1 MQRLIAGK
9 LFLSGLLIVSVFLL
23 AHPSHAQ
30 DLASITGVVTDA
42 SGAVIPGASVQ
53 LANDATG
60 ASYKTDT
67 NSVGS
72 YSITNVA
79 PGPGYKITFS
89 AAHFKTVV
97 ITGIY
102 LSVSS
107 TRTQNANLAIGA
119 ESQTVEVSAAA
130 ENVTLNTSDATVG
143 NNFQVQE
150 LNDLPVED
158 RSNPT
163 ALFYQQPG
171 VTLDGQ
177 VTGSRSDQSN
187 VTLDGL
193 EVNDN
198 ATGEFGVIVGNAPV
212 DSVQEFRGVTGDPL
226 SSAGQGGGGQF
237 SLVTKS
243 GTNRFHGNLNEYHR
257 DTDLEA
263 NDWFNNNAGVGR
275 PPLVRNQFGGNI
287 GGPIRRNKAFF
298 FFDYDGQH
306 DARNSLVDQTVPLGG
321 ISGQSGC
328 AGSASYREGYVCYVN
343 SSGATVSLSPSQ
355 VANLDPQGIGWN
367 SAELKFFQGRYPVA
381 NDLTGDV
388 GDLVNTAGYRFNAP
402 TPVTIQNFVQRVDV
416 NLNDKMKLFGRG
428 TFTRRN
434 DEWGTI
440 QFPGDPQTYPRYD
453 RSYAWVVGHSWTIT
467 ENTLNQVEYGETY
480 EDLEFPVVY
489 NPQGINQ
496 FSYAG
501 LSGPYGGGNDSQSRT
516 YPIPVV
522 RDDFSWNKGKH
533 SFTFGGTFKW
543 INPNEFIANN
553 FNFEEVGVTGNTYF
567 AALNPSLRP
576 SDINSSGYATSI
588 YDNAFSTALGAYA
601 ATISN
606 FNYNNKGATLP
617 TGSGIN
623 MNFRYYE
630 TEIYFGDTWKLTP
643 NFTITY
649 GVRYQNYTPP
659 YETHGYQAFPQLNA
673 TGTVTPFSFN
683 AYWADRVKQ
692 SAAGLSTNTSV
703 PFLQYVLGGKVNNAP
718 GFYYPQNKMF
728 APRVAFTY
736 SPSFDLKSVFSGGAA
751 IVYDHRLLN
760 ALQFIQTQASYLFS
774 AQNPQDYGI
783 YGDPYDS
790 LATSNVALG
799 GLPRFS
805 GLTTPPSPPA
815 PPNVTPPYTPF
826 VYGGVPLGEYYG
838 ETNILVDPNLK
849 NPYNIEFNF
858 GWQHEFPQGYLL
870 KITYMGKLGR
880 RLLASADASQL
891 IDFPDNTGGSNQTL
905 SQAESGMVTGLRQH
919 ASLGEY
925 GASASLSPQ
934 PWFEDELAGLAAY
947 LNFIYGG
954 NYFANNTQAAAYIS
968 EPYSSRGDFSDTV
981 YDLSGYLPPNIGLAS
996 QFGTN
1001 SIWTNKGFSNYHSM
1015 LVTLHK
1021 NVGYGLQFD
1030 LNYTWAHSIDNVS
1043 AVASFIAEE
1052 EGFGF
1057 ICDVN
1062 RPRECRGNSGFDVTN
1077 YLNGNFIYELPFG
1090 RDRALGATMP
1100 LWADELAGG
1109 WEISGIP
1116 TWHTGIAYN
1125 AFSNA
1130 YVAGFTNDAPATLTG
1145 SIATLKTK
1153 IHGGKGNPLYAYSNP
1168 TAALASFTGPT
1179 GFNIGSRD
1187 NLRGPGY
1194 FNLDLGLGKT
1204 FPIDSDKFNL
1214 KFRCDAFNAFN
1225 HPNFNPPDIGPSGAP
1240 SISGDDITQAEGVAF
1255 GTISSTYTPPDSDI
1269 AARVLQGS
1277 LRLEF

>member
-1 MQRLIAGK
+1 MLCWINRNLP
-9 LFLSGLLIVSVFLL
+9 LSGLLALLVVFPAL
-23 AHPSHAQ
+23 ASHAQ
-30 DLASITGVVTDA
+30 DLASITGVVTDS
-42 SGAVIPGASVQ
+42 SGAVIPAAAIL

-60 ASYKTDT
+60 ASYKTVT

-72 YSITNVA
+72 YTITNVA
-79 PGPGYKITFS
+79 PGPGYKVTFS
-89 AAHFKTVV
+89 AANFNTTV

-107 TRTQNANLAIGA
+107 TRTQNARLSVGSA
-119 ESQTVEVSAAA
+119 SQTVEVSAAD
-130 ENVTLNTSDATVG
+130 ENVTLNTTDATVG

-158 RSNPT
+158 RSNPS

-171 VTLDGQ
+171 VTLDGA
-177 VTGSRSDQSN
+177 VTGSRTDQSN

-193 EVNDN
+193 DVNKN
-198 ATGEFGVIVGNAPV
+198 LTGQFGVIVANAPV

-237 SLVTKS
+237 DLVTRS
-243 GTNRFHGNLNEYHR
+243 GTNQFHGNINEYHR

-263 NDWFNNNAGVGR
+263 NDWFNNNAGIGR

-306 DARNSLVDQTVPLGG
+306 DAKNSPIDQTVPLGG

-328 AGSASYREGYVCYVN
+328 AGSAGYREGYVCYVN
-343 SSGATVSLSPSQ
+343 TSGVTVSLNPSQ
-355 VANLDPQGIGWN
+355 VTNLDPQGLGWD
-367 SAELKFFQGRYPVA
+367 STELKFFQGRYPLA

-402 TPVTIQNFVQRVDV
+402 LPVTVNNFVQRVDV
-416 NLNDKMKLFGRG
+416 NLNDKMKIFGRG

-434 DEWGTI
+434 DELTPI
-440 QFPGDPQTYPRYD
+440 QFPGDPQTHPSYD

-467 ENTLNQVEYGETY
+467 QNILNQAEYGETY
-480 EDLEFPVVY
+480 EDLATPIVY
-489 NPQGINQ
+489 NPQGDNQ
-496 FSYAG
+496 FAYAG
-501 LSGPYGGGNDSQSRT
+501 LSGPYAPGNGSQSST
-516 YPIPVV
+516 YPVPIV
-522 RDDFSWNKGKH
+522 RDDFSWQKGRH
-533 SFTFGGTFKW
+533 TLTFGGTFKW
-543 INPNEFIANN
+543 INPNEFLADN
-553 FNFEEVGVTGNTYF
+553 FNFEYVGVTGASNF
-567 AALNPSLRP
+567 SALAPSLRP
-576 SDINSSGYATSI
+576 SDINASQYATSI
-588 YDNAFSTALGAYA
+588 YDNAFSTALGAFAENA
-601 ATISN
+601 AI

-617 TGSGIN
+617 TAGGLD
-623 MNFRYYE
+623 MNFRYDE

-643 NFTITY
+643 HLTVSY

-659 YETHGYQAFPQLNA
+659 YETHGDQAFPQLNSN
-673 TGTVTPFSFN
+673 GTVTPFSFD
-683 AYWADRVKQ
+683 AYWADRIKQ
-692 SAAGLSTNTSV
+692 SAAGISTNTAV
-703 PFLQYVLGGKVNNAP
+703 PFLQYVLGGKANHAP

-728 APRVAFTY
+728 APRLAFAY
-736 SPSFDLKSVFSGGAA
+736 SPNFDLKSVISGGAA
-751 IVYDHRLLN
+751 IVYDHRIVN
-760 ALQFIQTQASYLFS
+760 ALQYVQTQESYLFS
-774 AQNPQDYGI
+774 AQQLNPFGI

-790 LATSNVALG
+790 LATSNVSLG

-805 GLTTPPSPPA
+805 GLTSPPSPPGA
-815 PPNVTPPYTPF
+815 PNVTPPYTPY
-826 VYGGVPLGEYYG
+826 VAGGVPYG
-838 ETNILVDPNLK
+838 LQYAEGNVLVDPNLK

-870 KITYMGKLGR
+870 KVSYFGKLGR

-891 IDFPDNTGGSNQTL
+891 IDFPDNTGASSQML
-905 SQAESGMVTGLRQH
+905 SQGESGMVTQLRQY

-925 GASASLSPQ
+925 GAAASLSPQ
-934 PWFEDELAGLAAY
+934 PWFEDELAGLANY
-947 LNFIYGG
+947 LNTLYGG
-954 NYFANNTQAAAYIS
+954 AYFANNTQAAAYLAY
-968 EPYSSRGDFSDTV
+968 PYSARGDFSDTV
-981 YDLSGYLPPNIGLAS
+981 YALSGFLPPNVGLAA
-996 QFGTN
+996 QFGDN
-1001 SIWTNKGFSNYHSM
+1001 SIWTNKGFSSYNSM

-1043 AVASFIAEE
+1043 TPAIFIAESAAT
-1052 EGFGF
+1052 GF

-1062 RPRECRGNSGFDVTN
+1062 RPRECRGPSTFDVAN
-1077 YLNGNFIYELPFG
+1077 YLNGTFIYELPLG
-1090 RDRALGATMP
+1090 RNRALGATMP
-1100 LWADELAGG
+1100 LWANQLAGG

-1116 TWHTGIAYN
+1116 TWHTGLAYN

-1130 YVAGFTNDAPATLTG
+1130 YVAGFANDAPATLTG
-1145 SIATLKTK
+1145 SRSLLKTR
-1153 IHGGKGNPLYAYSNP
+1153 IHGGNGNPLYAFSNP
-1168 TAALASFTGPT
+1168 TAALAAYTGPT
-1179 GFNIGSRD
+1179 GFSIGSRD

-1204 FPIDSDKFNL
+1204 FPVYADRMNL
-1214 KFRCDAFNAFN
+1214 RFRCDAFNAFN
-1225 HPNFNPPDIGPSGAP
+1225 HPNFNPPTGA
-1240 SISGDDITQAEGVAF
+1240 GDDITEAEGVNF
-1255 GTISSTYTPPDSDI
+1255 GTISSTYVPPGSDI